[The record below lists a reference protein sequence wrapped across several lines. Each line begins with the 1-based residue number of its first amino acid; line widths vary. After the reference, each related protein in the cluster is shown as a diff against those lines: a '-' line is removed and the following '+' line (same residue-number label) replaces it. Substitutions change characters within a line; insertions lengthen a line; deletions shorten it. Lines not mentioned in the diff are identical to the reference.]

1 MAVQQEHTMRRIIA
15 AIASVAINW
24 SMVPAVASECTLHS
38 DIEATRLRWS
48 TLRSQP
54 ANAADNEK
62 ICRTYASSFYEAV
75 TLRQA
80 AAGCLDHERSVA
92 ALDSEINA
100 FNDLLARKCG
110 S

>member
-1 MAVQQEHTMRRIIA
+1 MRRTVA
-15 AIASVAINW
+15 AIVSLAINL
-24 SMVPAVASECTLHS
+24 SMMPAVASECTLHR
-38 DIEATRLRWS
+38 DIDATRLRWS

-62 ICRTYASSFYEAV
+62 TCRAYASSFYEAV

-80 AAGCLDHERSVA
+80 AAGCLDRERNVA
-92 ALDSEINA
+92 ALDTEISA
-100 FNDLLARKCG
+100 FNDLLATKCG

>member
-1 MAVQQEHTMRRIIA
+1 MRRLIA
-15 AIASVAINW
+15 AIASVAVNL
-24 SMVPAVASECTLHS
+24 SMMPAVASQCTSYS
-38 DIEATRLRWS
+38 DIESTRLRWS

-62 ICRTYASSFYEAV
+62 TCRAYASSFYEAV

-80 AAGCLDHERSVA
+80 AAGCLDRERSVA